1 MDTQLLRQRL
11 EEAERHVDEGKRLL
25 RKQCQIILELEID
38 GHDSSRARALLH
50 TLEQTQIMHIADRDR
65 IREEM
70 KNLLSD
76 HAV

>member
-11 EEAERHVDEGKRLL
+11 EEAERHIDEGKRLL
-25 RKQCQIILELEID
+25 RKQCQIILELEVD

-50 TLEQTQIMHIADRDR
+50 TLEHTQILNIADRDR

-70 KNLLSD
+70 KNILSD
-76 HAV
+76 QAV